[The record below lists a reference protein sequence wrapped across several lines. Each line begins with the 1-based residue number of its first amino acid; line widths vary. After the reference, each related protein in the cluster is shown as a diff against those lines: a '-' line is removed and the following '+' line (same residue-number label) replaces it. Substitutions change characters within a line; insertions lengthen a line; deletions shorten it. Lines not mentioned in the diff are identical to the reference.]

1 MNKSAE
7 KNKPV
12 IEEEPETNDWLPV
25 WDNPDF
31 AKDDKDVNDGDSQ
44 NHGFRQTHEIN
55 DKKGLDIESASTV
68 SGVGLTAEDGTPVIM
83 VNQVVS
89 TRSTKS
95 FSNRLR
101 RLRRNAADFIW
112 WLIGIVIV
120 SAVLSWL
127 LNGGVDV
134 IRDIINHIF

>member
-1 MNKSAE
+1 MQ
-7 KNKPV
+7 KNKKAKENNSENE
-12 IEEEPETNDWLPV
+12 IDEWCPV
-25 WDNPDF
+25 WGNPDSV
-31 AKDDKDVNDGDSQ
+31 KEDEEINYGSDG
-44 NHGFRQTHEIN
+44 NHGFQKTHEIN